1 MRPVRPF
8 ETAVLVVLL
17 AAGLAGPA
25 PAQAPKKSGP
35 APAPAAQPGPGPQA
49 QPSPPRPYSSIAVT
63 PPAQTA
69 DPSFSAFRQQLG
81 EIAGRKDRAALAGLV
96 APSFFW
102 MADRGDKADRKKTPI
117 DNLARAIGLDGA
129 DADGWELL
137 ASAATDPAPLKAF
150 PPKKGAFCGPAS
162 PTFDD
167 KAFEQLLKSSRT
179 DPFEWAWPIT
189 GSLPVRSG
197 PAADAAVVETLGS
210 VLVRVLPDEIP
221 PGAPPSAPTQAPPG
235 AGAPAGGGQIPP
247 AQQAQPPQAPPG
259 PDTVP
264 PLKVVTP
271 GGKVGWVSADA
282 VRPLLTEQFCYV
294 KDAAGWKIG
303 GYLGG
308 E

>member
-8 ETAVLVVLL
+8 ETALLAALL
-17 AAGLAGPA
+17 AAGLASPA
-25 PAQAPKKSGP
+25 PAQAQKKPG
-35 APAPAAQPGPGPQA
+35 PAPAAQPAPGPQA
-49 QPSPPRPYSSIAVT
+49 QPSPPRPYPSIAAT

-69 DPSFSAFRQQLG
+69 DPSFSAFRKQLG

-96 APSFFW
+96 APGFFW
-102 MADRGDKADRKKTPI
+102 MADQGDKADRKKKPI

-129 DADGWELL
+129 DADGWDLL
-137 ASAATDPAPLKAF
+137 THASEQPMPIKAF

-179 DPFEWAWPIT
+179 DPFEWAWPPT
-189 GSLPVRSG
+189 GSLPVRSAA
-197 PAADAAVVETLGS
+197 AADAAVVETLGS
-210 VLVRVLPDEIP
+210 VLVRVLPDEAP
-221 PGAPPSAPTQAPPG
+221 PGAPPSATPQAPPG
-235 AGAPAGGGQIPP
+235 APAGGSQAP
-247 AQQAQPPQAPPG
+247 QAQPPQGQPG
-259 PDTVP
+259 PDAVP

-271 GGKVGWVSADA
+271 SGKVGWVSADA
-282 VRPLLTEQFCYV
+282 VRPLFTDEFCFV
-294 KDAAGWKIG
+294 KDAAGWKIT